1 MRLFLC
7 EVCLISSINAIL
19 TFLILETELHKK
31 DKRISLLITDDSQ
44 EGQIS
49 DEHKDLVPDEEQDLI
64 TSDTADFQNLSPQT
78 TSEKPQSLEFLNDF
92 ESKTVEP

>member
-49 DEHKDLVPDEEQDLI
+49 DA
-64 TSDTADFQNLSPQT
+64 ADFQNLSPQT